1 MGNAAAG
8 VHRGAGL
15 HPWDAEADAQGIFG
29 LVAAAIL
36 APSPHNTQPW
46 RFTTGPDWLQVY
58 ADDGRVMPTVDPY
71 RRERTI
77 ALGAAIENA
86 LVAAPAKGLTPAV
99 TLLPEGA
106 DSDLMARIE
115 VRPGHVELTPLAEA
129 IPNRRTNRGPY
140 RADAV
145 DAELLAE
152 LSALGGDGARL
163 GWIVEAGPRQ
173 ALGNL
178 LVEAAR
184 AVADDDGM
192 SRDGYTWFRPTE
204 ASIEAHRDGLTVDGQ
219 GLAAPVRAAAKLL
232 PSLASRSMADAT
244 WVKQTKNVHTRTAA
258 AYGLVLVDDPTAR
271 ADQLAG
277 GRLAQ
282 RVHLAATTKDL
293 GLQHMNQITERIDR
307 DRAGGRPA
315 DTAARLAQVLGDDAA
330 QVLCLFRVG
339 WPSRPGKASPRR
351 AAHQVVTHEQ

>member
-1 MGNAAAG
+1 MGNAATG
-8 VHRGAGL
+8 VRGAGL
-15 HPWDAEADAQGIFG
+15 HPWEAEAAAQGIFG

-86 LVAAPAKGLTPAV
+86 VVAAPAKGLTPSV
-99 TLLPEGA
+99 RLLPEGPDA
-106 DSDLMARIE
+106 DLMARIE
-115 VRPGHVELTPLAEA
+115 VRPAHVELTELAEA
-129 IPNRRTNRGPY
+129 ISNRRTNRGPY
-140 RADAV
+140 RPDAV
-145 DAELLAE
+145 AADLLAE
-152 LSALGGDGARL
+152 LAALAGDGARL
-163 GWIVEAGPRQ
+163 GWVVQAGPRRV
-173 ALGNL
+173 LGEL
-178 LVEAAR
+178 LVDAAQ
-184 AVADDDGM
+184 AVVDDDAM
-192 SRDGYTWFRPTE
+192 SRDGYSWFRPTE
-204 ASIEAHRDGLTVDGQ
+204 AAVGARRDGLTVAGQ
-219 GLAAPVRAAAKLL
+219 GLAAPVRAAAKLV

-258 AYGLVLVDDPTAR
+258 AYGVVLVDDPYAR

-282 RVHLAATTKDL
+282 RVHLTATTRDL
-293 GLQHMNQITERIDR
+293 ALQHMNQITERIDR

-315 DTAARLAQVLGDDAA
+315 DAAARLAQVLGDDAA
-330 QVLCLFRVG
+330 HALCIFRVG

-351 AAHQVVTHEQ
+351 AAHQVVTREG